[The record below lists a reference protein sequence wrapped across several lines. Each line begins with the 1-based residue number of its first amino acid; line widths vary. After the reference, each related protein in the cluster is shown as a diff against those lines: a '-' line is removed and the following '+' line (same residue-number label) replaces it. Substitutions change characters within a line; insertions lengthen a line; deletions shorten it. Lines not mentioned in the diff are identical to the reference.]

1 MQLHPQLMQQQQQQP
16 MMRPPVVGGGVGF
29 NPANMMQQQ
38 QQQLPPPN
46 NNKPPLPGS
55 GQTTAMFHP
64 QPQPQQ
70 QQGGGGG
77 MMGMGMGGTPRQN
90 MAGGGMMAPPPGPG
104 GNVGGSSSNVVG
116 GVATGNTAAD
126 IYQENFDPTIKV
138 PTRIVRPT
146 TKYIPVSMTLAHT
159 TKVSLGAI
167 IRPLA
172 PPGPDEEDV
181 LVVQPGPAGIVRCKR

>member
-1 MQLHPQLMQQQQQQP
+1 
-16 MMRPPVVGGGVGF
+16 
-29 NPANMMQQQ
+29 MMQQQ

-90 MAGGGMMAPPPGPG
+90 MAEGGGMMAPPPGPG
-104 GNVGGSSSNVVG
+104 GNGVGGSSSNVVG